1 MPCVQMLHADWMVK
15 TKGVT
20 LVALATLLAGFVASC
35 SSAEVPST
43 ADLQSPAATIEI
55 TAEDE
60 PPALPSS
67 PVALDRATATVGP
80 DPTGTPEPTTTVA
93 PSSTP
98 TPTATPK
105 SAPTAT
111 ATARPDPTQIPE
123 VVIYDV
129 RPDAGNY
136 SGPTL
141 IAIDWEL
148 PNGAAIY
155 YTLDGSTPDKQN
167 GTLYEGEFEI
177 FDDTQVTALVILEN
191 GAVGAIASSQYTI
204 DKPPLDRPSIELTGG
219 VYIGDQVVTIEN
231 SEPGSDLIY
240 TLDGTTPSAT
250 NGTVYSKPITLSS
263 SAPTSLRVMAS
274 RPGFTDSDELHEIY
288 RVLSK
293 FEESSTP
300 IVLTGD
306 DVLEITDTHFLHRGD
321 ITLSGNAKLI
331 ITNSI
336 LEHVKDFAFE
346 HELKAT
352 ENSEVIVNNS
362 GIGSSCTGSF
372 NWAFFDNAK
381 LTANGMDP
389 TLSQCNTWN
398 FMSGSSVIDVTDWES
413 FSGTVCDQTS
423 VEIHDSRRMEI
434 ELCMPWPTV
443 MDTELP
449 LEFDEYVFDPGA
461 NSTMEFALSMFNST
475 VEGWGINVG
484 PGSDIT
490 IRNTPSITVGVGI
503 GLPAQNETMT
513 AVGIR
518 PGLWE
523 DQSWD
528 FGADAKLR
536 LVNTYTYG
544 WELNAWGGNTMVI
557 RDSDYSGS
565 SVNGSDSHYLIENTT
580 AELLVAFE
588 RVEMTV
594 INSVVTGDV
603 VANDDTV
610 ITLIDSVVGDE
621 TGEASSTN
629 VYAYGNGKVI
639 LRNTTVLGEQITE
652 DNGEI
657 VVEVP

>member
-1 MPCVQMLHADWMVK
+1 MVK

-35 SSAEVPST
+35 SSADAPSA
-43 ADLQSPAATIEI
+43 ADLQSPPVTIEI
-55 TAEDE
+55 VAEDE
-60 PPALPSS
+60 PPALTSS
-67 PVALDRATATVGP
+67 PVALDRVIATAPPAPSSTPV
-80 DPTGTPEPTTTVA
+80 PTRTLTPTSTVA
-93 PSSTP
+93 PSSIP
-98 TPTATPK
+98 APHSDPTATTRPQ
-105 SAPTAT
+105 PT
-111 ATARPDPTQIPE
+111 PVPE

-129 RPDAGNY
+129 RPDAGTY

-141 IAIDWEL
+141 ITIDWKL
-148 PNGAAIY
+148 PSGAAIY
-155 YTLDGSTPDKQN
+155 YTLDGSTPTKQN

-177 FDDTQVTALVILEN
+177 YDDAQVMALVILES
-191 GAVGAIASSQYTI
+191 GTVGAIASSQYTI
-204 DKPPLDRPSIELTGG
+204 EKPPLDSPSIELIGG
-219 VYIGDQVVTIEN
+219 VYIGDQLVVIEN
-231 SEPGSDLIY
+231 NEPGSDLIY
-240 TLDGTTPSAT
+240 TLDGTAPSTT
-250 NGTVYSKPITLSS
+250 NGKVYSGPITI
-263 SAPTSLRVMAS
+263 SASTPTNLKVIAS
-274 RPGFTDSDELHEIY
+274 RPGFIDSDEQHEIY
-288 RVLSK
+288 RVLGT

-300 IVLTGD
+300 IVLSGD

-331 ITNSI
+331 ITDSI
-336 LEHVKDFAFE
+336 LEHVKDFTFE

-352 ENSEVIVNNS
+352 ENSEVIVTNS

-389 TLSQCNTWN
+389 THSQCNTWN

-423 VEIHDSRRMEI
+423 VEIHDSDKMEI

-449 LEFDEYVFDPGA
+449 LEFDEYIFDPGA

-503 GLPAQNETMT
+503 GFPSQNETMI
-513 AVGIR
+513 AEGIHA
-518 PGLWE
+518 GLWE

-528 FGADAKLR
+528 FGAGAKLR
-536 LVNTYTYG
+536 LINTFTYG
-544 WELNAWGGNTMVI
+544 WEINAWGGNTIVI

-580 AELLVAFE
+580 ADLLVAFE
-588 RVEMTV
+588 QVEMTV
-594 INSVVTGDV
+594 INSVITGNV

-621 TGEASSTN
+621 SGEASSTN

-652 DNGEI
+652 GNGEI

>member
-1 MPCVQMLHADWMVK
+1 MVK

-35 SSAEVPST
+35 SSADTPT
-43 ADLQSPAATIEI
+43 AADLQSPTATVEI
-55 TAEDE
+55 VAEEE
-60 PPALPSS
+60 PPALESSPASLDKATPTVSPAPSS
-67 PVALDRATATVGP
+67 TPA
-80 DPTGTPEPTTTVA
+80 PTSTVA
-93 PSSTP
+93 PSSTSVP
-98 TPTATPK
+98 VTTTR
-105 SAPTAT
+105 SEPTAT
-111 ATARPDPTQIPE
+111 ATARPDPTQVPE

-141 IAIDWEL
+141 ITIDWEI

-155 YTLDGSTPDKQN
+155 YTLDGSTPDRQN

-177 FDDTQVTALVILEN
+177 YDDAQVMALVIREDGTV
-191 GAVGAIASSQYTI
+191 GAVASSQYTI
-204 DKPPLDRPSIELTGG
+204 EKPPLDMPNIALAGG
-219 VYIGDQVVTIEN
+219 VYIGDQMVSISN
-231 SEPGSDLIY
+231 NEPGSDLIY
-240 TLDGTTPSAT
+240 TLDGTSPSAI
-250 NGTVYSKPITLSS
+250 NGMTYSGPITIDSS
-263 SAPTSLRVMAS
+263 NTTNLKVVAS
-274 RPGFTDSDELHEIY
+274 RPGFTDSGELHEIY
-288 RVLSK
+288 RVFGN

-300 IVLTGD
+300 IVLSGD

-331 ITNSI
+331 VTDSI

-362 GIGSSCTGSF
+362 GIGSICTGSF

-389 TLSQCNTWN
+389 TLAQCNTWN

-413 FSGTVCDQTS
+413 FSGTVCDETS
-423 VEIHDSRRMEI
+423 VEIHDSDRMEI

-449 LEFDEYVFDPGA
+449 LEFDEYIFDPGA

-503 GLPAQNETMT
+503 GLPARGDTMI
-513 AVGIR
+513 AEGIHA
-518 PGLWE
+518 GLWE

-528 FGADAKLR
+528 FGVGAKLR

-544 WELNAWGGNTMVI
+544 WEINAWGGNTIVI

-565 SVNGSDSHYLIENTT
+565 SVNGSDSKYLIENTT
-580 AELLVAFE
+580 ADLLVAFE
-588 RVEMTV
+588 QVEMTV
-594 INSVVTGDV
+594 INSVITGDV
-603 VANDDTV
+603 VANDNTV

>member
-1 MPCVQMLHADWMVK
+1 MHKFHANKMVK

-20 LVALATLLAGFVASC
+20 LVALATLLAGFVPSC
-35 SSAEVPST
+35 SSAE
-43 ADLQSPAATIEI
+43 A
-55 TAEDE
+55 
-60 PPALPSS
+60 PALTSS
-67 PVALDRATATVGP
+67 PIALDRAVATVAP
-80 DPTGTPEPTTTVA
+80 APSSTLAPTSTVAA

-98 TPTATPK
+98 TSSATPN
-105 SAPTAT
+105 SAPAAT
-111 ATARPDPTQIPE
+111 ATTRPEPTPVPE
-123 VVIYDV
+123 VVIYDL

-141 IAIDWEL
+141 IAVDWEL

-155 YTLDGSTPDKQN
+155 YTLDGSTPDKLS
-167 GTLYEGEFEI
+167 GTLYKGEFEI
-177 FDDTQVTALVILEN
+177 YDDAQVMALVILES
-191 GAVGAIASSQYTI
+191 GVVGAIVSSQYPI
-204 DKPPLDRPSIELTGG
+204 DKPPLDTPFIALRGG
-219 VYIGDQVVTIEN
+219 VYIGDQVVAIEN
-231 SEPGSDLIY
+231 NEPGSDLIY
-240 TLDGTTPSAT
+240 TLDGTAPSIT
-250 NGTVYSKPITLSS
+250 NGTVYSEPITISSSS
-263 SAPTSLRVMAS
+263 SANLKVIAS
-274 RPGFTDSDELHEIY
+274 RPGFIDSGESSETY
-288 RVLSK
+288 RVLGT

-331 ITNSI
+331 ITDSI
-336 LEHVKDFAFE
+336 LEHVKDFTFE
-346 HELKAT
+346 YELKAT

-362 GIGSSCTGSF
+362 GIGTSCTGSF

-381 LTANGMDP
+381 LSANRMDP
-389 TLSQCNTWN
+389 THSKCNTWN
-398 FMSGSSVIDVTDWES
+398 FMSGSSVIDVIDWES

-449 LEFDEYVFDPGA
+449 LEFDEYIFDQGP

-503 GLPAQNETMT
+503 GFPSQNETMT

-518 PGLWE
+518 PGLRE

-580 AELLVAFE
+580 AALLVAFE
-588 RVEMTV
+588 QVEMTV
-594 INSVVTGDV
+594 INSVITGEV

-621 TGEASSTN
+621 TGESGRAN
-629 VYAYGNGKVI
+629 VYAYGNGNGNGNGRVI
-639 LRNTTVLGEQITE
+639 LRNTKVLGELITE
-652 DNGEI
+652 GNGEI
-657 VVEVP
+657 VVNVP